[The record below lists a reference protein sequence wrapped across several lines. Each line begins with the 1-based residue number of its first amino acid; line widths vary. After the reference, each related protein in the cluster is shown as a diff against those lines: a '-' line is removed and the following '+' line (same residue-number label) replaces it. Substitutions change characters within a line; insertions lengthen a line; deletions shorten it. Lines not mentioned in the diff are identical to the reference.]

1 MRPISQLNS
10 CKLLSTVKC
19 FGFFFSTT
27 GLFEISSGIKGSISK
42 EQFCLHFKI
51 TFAVLAWTLRGS
63 HWDSSVNAGIVKKEE
78 EIQAK
83 RLIILHH
90 IKIKERCFCN
100 TITRM
105 HKYWDSWNYKP
116 AQRIL
121 LLVHYTRFQIFDD
134 LLSHSQLFQLH
145 SSAKKKEQKK
155 NTHATNLSL
164 LLMNPDILQH
174 VKQIYFHPI

>member
-19 FGFFFSTT
+19 FLFFSTT

-63 HWDSSVNAGIVKKEE
+63 HLDSSVNTGMVKKE

-83 RLIILHH
+83 RLIILYH
-90 IKIKERCFCN
+90 IKIKEWCFCN
-100 TITRM
+100 TVTRM

-116 AQRIL
+116 VQRIL

-145 SSAKKKEQKK
+145 SSAKKKEQKNYTCYK
-155 NTHATNLSL
+155 SFPLTYESRHLAT
-164 LLMNPDILQH
+164 
-174 VKQIYFHPI
+174 Y